1 MRATQHR
8 LAVGSGTV
16 AGTSDP
22 APGPVPI
29 IDHITEPYRVSASS
43 SKSRPKSRPP
53 LPEPKTPA
61 SEALDGGDLQ
71 GDLDTVPMPDILP
84 EVKTSPEHEA
94 IIYQFGALYDFPLD
108 EFQRR
113 AIRVLLNGESVMV
126 AAPTGSGKTVVA
138 EFGIYNALRGS
149 GRVLYTAPIKALSN
163 QKFRDLRTIYGDEV
177 GLLTGDVSENRDAR
191 VIVMTTEILRNMLLQ
206 SPWEL
211 DDVDCVIFDE
221 IHYLADPERGTTW
234 EESIIL
240 CPDHIQFVCLSA
252 TVTNAAEIAGWIGR
266 THAPIELITHNRR
279 PVPLSLYYFV
289 EDELHQVVDHRGK
302 RVKSFNSLGGEAR
315 RQPNRPGYRKAPDR
329 QKAVLDEPQAREIV
343 DALAKDNLLPAIYF
357 LFSRNDCQVFAE
369 RLAMVSPH
377 LLKPGQLEQIDAI
390 VQTYLDSMRPEDLE
404 LEQVLLIT
412 RLARK
417 GIGFHHAG
425 LLPILKQLVE
435 VLFSRGL
442 MQVVFAT
449 DTLALGVNMPARTV
463 VIGRMT
469 KWDGRRRRILT
480 PNEFQQMAGR
490 AGRRGMD
497 AFGHV
502 VMPYSA
508 FIPFKEMLEVATGAL
523 HPVQSAFAI
532 RYNTVLNLW
541 DPPQGDRVRQMLQ
554 RSLAQYQTSQ
564 RIRFIEQDV
573 LEIEAEI
580 AGLLAGREAEIAA
593 LDESYEEYQ
602 RIGRE
607 LQTLGNQQK
616 HLEDER
622 TKLRTLANAS
632 TPWTPPGREGL
643 RKVLRAAAPGLV
655 AHTREDGWGIYL
667 GRGASGGA
675 GIFLCQRDGRIH
687 AFGEYR
693 AIDFLP
699 DDKQITIPIALVEP
713 PETVS
718 DPAEIVSPDELN
730 AIWNEIAAL
739 DLPDLDTIARE
750 HRATQATTLAENEA
764 RIAAEH
770 AELETESATLKRDLA
785 AHPFHDNAMRKEHQR
800 SLRYRDEL
808 EKERATLADILH
820 REIEAEDVRIRN
832 VIQGI
837 RDVLHR
843 FGYMRR
849 GYPTEKADMLADVFD
864 TDGLILCELV
874 DRGVLDSLSPDELA
888 ELFSWFS
895 FDREFRYA
903 NHFTLSERL
912 LTARAALE
920 VIERE
925 VLGEERDHKLFIS
938 EGHNPSFYG
947 AALHWA
953 RGWSMVQIGEQLE
966 LSEGDLV
973 LTFNKTI
980 DLMRQVGEML
990 EQLQPEHPLVD
1001 ALVRAERRLRRG
1013 IVEQSLTLG
1022 FTPIAT
1028 EIPDAPA
1035 LAIEDDEDLLI
1046 EDEPD
1051 DPTLD
1056 DAARD

>member
-1 MRATQHR
+1 MAASPRQ
-8 LAVGSGTV
+8 
-16 AGTSDP
+16 
-22 APGPVPI
+22 
-29 IDHITEPYRVSASS
+29 SASR
-43 SKSRPKSRPP
+43 SRRDEPE
-53 LPEPKTPA
+53 LPSTDL
-61 SEALDGGDLQ
+61 LDGGDIAD
-71 GDLDTVPMPDILP
+71 DLETVPMPDILP
-84 EVKTSPEHEA
+84 DVPTTPEHEA
-94 IIYQFGALYDFPLD
+94 IITQFGALFPFPLD

-126 AAPTGSGKTVVA
+126 AAPTGSGKTIVA
-138 EFGIYNALRGS
+138 EFGIFHALRGT

-163 QKFRDLRTIYGDEV
+163 QKFRDLRAVYGDEV
-177 GLLTGDVSENRDAR
+177 GLLTGDVTENRDAR

-240 CPDHIQFVCLSA
+240 CPDHIQFICLSA
-252 TVTNAAEIAGWIGR
+252 TVTNAEEIAGWIGR
-266 THAPIELITHNRR
+266 THRPIQLITHNRR

-302 RVKSFNSLGGEAR
+302 RVKSFNRLGGEAR
-315 RQPNRPGYRKAPDR
+315 RQPGRPGYRKAPER

-343 DALAKDNLLPAIYF
+343 EALAQENLLPAIYF
-357 LFSRNDCQVFAE
+357 LFSRNDCQTYAE

-377 LLKPGQLEQIDAI
+377 LLKPGQLEQVDAV

-508 FIPFKEMLEVATGAL
+508 YIPYKEMLEVATGPL
-523 HPVQSAFAI
+523 LPVQSAFAI

-541 DPPQGDRVRQMLQ
+541 DPPHGERVRQMLQ

-564 RIRFIEQDV
+564 RIRLLERDV
-573 LEIEAEI
+573 LEIDAEI
-580 AGLLAGREAEIAA
+580 AGLLAGRGDEIAA

-602 RIGRE
+602 RISRE
-607 LQTLGNQQK
+607 LQLRGNQQK
-616 HLEDER
+616 RLEQER
-622 TKLRTLANAS
+622 ADLRLRATAS
-632 TPWTPPGREGL
+632 TPWTPPGRQGL
-643 RKVLRAAAPGLV
+643 RKVFRTAAPGLV
-655 AHTREDGWGIYL
+655 AHTREHGWGIFL
-667 GRGASGGA
+667 GRGASGGV
-675 GIFLCQRDGRIH
+675 GIFLCQGDGRIRT
-687 AFGEYR
+687 FSEYR
-693 AIDFLP
+693 SIDFLP
-699 DDKQITIPIALVEP
+699 DEQIVPIPTALIEP

-718 DPAEIVSPDELN
+718 DPAQLVSPDDL
-730 AIWNEIAAL
+730 AGIWNALATL
-739 DLPDLDTIARE
+739 DLPDLDAIAAE
-750 HRATQATTLAENEA
+750 HRTAEAAAVAGSEE
-764 RIAAEH
+764 RIAAE
-770 AELETESATLKRDLA
+770 LA
-785 AHPFHDNAMRKEHQR
+785 DIDGEAAALRAQLTAHPFHDSALRKEHQR
-800 SLRYRDEL
+800 FLRQRDEL
-808 EKERATLADILH
+808 EKERATLADILT
-820 REIEAEDVRIRN
+820 REIDAEDARIRT

-849 GYPTEKADMLADVFD
+849 GYPTEKADMLADIFD

-874 DRGVLDSLSPDELA
+874 DRGILDPLSPDELA
-888 ELFSWFS
+888 EFFSWFS

-903 NHFTLSERL
+903 NHFTLPERL
-912 LTARAALE
+912 LIARASLE
-920 VIERE
+920 AIERD

-947 AALHWA
+947 AALHWG
-953 RGWSMVQIGEQLE
+953 RGWSMAQIGEQLE

-980 DLMRQVGEML
+980 DLMRQVRDML
-990 EQLQPEHPLVD
+990 EDLQPEHPLVD
-1001 ALVRAERRLRRG
+1001 ALARAEKRLRRG

-1022 FTPIAT
+1022 FAPIASPET
-1028 EIPDAPA
+1028 PA
-1035 LAIEDDEDLLI
+1035 LAVEDDEDLLLDGAAGD
-1046 EDEPD
+1046 EAPDDEPSD
-1051 DPTLD
+1051 L
-1056 DAARD
+1056 A

>member
-1 MRATQHR
+1 M
-8 LAVGSGTV
+8 
-16 AGTSDP
+16 
-22 APGPVPI
+22 
-29 IDHITEPYRVSASS
+29 SASTRHPS
-43 SKSRPKSRPP
+43 SRKR
-53 LPEPKTPA
+53 LPEPEVPA
-61 SEALDGGDLQ
+61 EDQIDGGDIQ
-71 GDLDTVPMPDILP
+71 DDLDTVPMPDILP
-84 EVKTSPEHEA
+84 DVATTPEHEA
-94 IIYQFGALYDFPLD
+94 IIDQFGALFPFPLD

-126 AAPTGSGKTVVA
+126 AAPTGSGKTIVA
-138 EFGIYNALRGS
+138 EFGIFHALRGT

-163 QKFRDLRTIYGDEV
+163 QKFRDLRAVYGDEV

-240 CPDHIQFVCLSA
+240 CPDHIQFICLSA
-252 TVTNAAEIAGWIGR
+252 TVTNAEEIAGWIGR
-266 THAPIELITHNRR
+266 THRPIQLITHNRR

-302 RVKSFNSLGGEAR
+302 RVKSFNRLGGEAR
-315 RQPNRPGYRKAPDR
+315 RQPGRPGYRKAPDR

-343 DALAKDNLLPAIYF
+343 DALAKENLLPAIYF
-357 LFSRNDCQVFAE
+357 LFSRNDCQTYAE

-377 LLKPGQLEQIDAI
+377 LLKPGQLEQVDAV

-508 FIPFKEMLEVATGAL
+508 YIPYKEMLEVATGAL
-523 HPVQSAFAI
+523 LPVQSAFAI

-541 DPPQGDRVRQMLQ
+541 DPPHGERVRQMLQ

-564 RIRFIEQDV
+564 RIRLLERDV
-573 LEIEAEI
+573 LEIDAEI
-580 AGLLAGREAEIAA
+580 AGLLAGREDEIAA

-607 LQTLGNQQK
+607 LQLRGNQQK
-616 HLEDER
+616 RLEQER
-622 TKLRTLANAS
+622 ADLRIRATGS
-632 TPWTPPGREGL
+632 TPWTPPGRQGL
-643 RKVLRAAAPGLV
+643 RKVFRTAMPGLV
-655 AHTREDGWGIYL
+655 AHTRDDGWGIFL
-667 GRGASGGA
+667 GRGASGGV
-675 GIFLCQRDGRIH
+675 GIFLCQRDGRIR
-687 AFGEYR
+687 AFSEYR
-693 AIDFLP
+693 SIDFLP
-699 DDKQITIPIALVEP
+699 DDKAVPIPVTLIEP
-713 PETVS
+713 PETVT
-718 DPAEIVSPDELN
+718 DPADLVPADDLA
-730 AIWNEIAAL
+730 AIWDALAAL
-739 DLPDLDTIARE
+739 DLPDLDAMAAA
-750 HRATQATTLAENEA
+750 HRASEA
-764 RIAAEH
+764 AAIAGGEDRIAAEL
-770 AELETESATLKRDLA
+770 AEIEAESATLRTHLV
-785 AHPFHDNAMRKEHQR
+785 AHPFHDTALRKEHQR
-800 SLRYRDEL
+800 FLRQRDEL
-808 EKERATLADILH
+808 EKERATLADILT
-820 REIEAEDVRIRN
+820 REIDAEDVRIRN

-849 GYPTEKADMLADVFD
+849 GYPTEKADMLADIFD
-864 TDGLILCELV
+864 GDGLILCELV
-874 DRGVLDSLSPDELA
+874 DRGVLDPLSPDELA

-903 NHFTLSERL
+903 NHFTLPERL
-912 LTARAALE
+912 LVARTTLE
-920 VIERE
+920 AIERD

-947 AALHWA
+947 AALHWG
-953 RGWSMVQIGEQLE
+953 RGWSMAQIGEQLE

-980 DLMRQVGEML
+980 DLMRQVRDML
-990 EQLQPEHPLVD
+990 EDLQPEHPLVD
-1001 ALVRAERRLRRG
+1001 ALTRAEKRLRRG

-1022 FTPIAT
+1022 FAPIASAD
-1028 EIPDAPA
+1028 IPVLAVEDDEETLLEDAPDDDAPA
-1035 LAIEDDEDLLI
+1035 
-1046 EDEPD
+1046 D
-1051 DPTLD
+1051 DPSDL
-1056 DAARD
+1056 A